1 MSQELNN
8 ARKAG
13 ILLQEICHACSAR
26 SGWWKDVSFSD
37 PMLVPTKLML
47 VVSELAEAMEGHRK
61 SLMDDKLPHRTMLEV
76 ELADAA
82 IRIFDLAGALEFDL
96 GEAIAEK
103 LAFNSQ
109 RPDHKL
115 NNRAAVGGKAY

>member
-1 MSQELNN
+1 MSQELAN

-76 ELADAA
+76 ESTPGPLIDRPCEAVP
-82 IRIFDLAGALEFDL
+82 ALW
-96 GEAIAEK
+96 IVK
-103 LAFNSQ
+103 
-109 RPDHKL
+109 
-115 NNRAAVGGKAY
+115 V